1 MRFLLSSLVLVCG
14 AGAGY
19 AQDAVSPTVQHL
31 LNQDF
36 AVVGT
41 FPSPSGVGVFLQKK
55 DQLFLCLVTET
66 PSSKTVSTNYCK
78 PVE

>member
-1 MRFLLSSLVLVCG
+1 MRFLLSILLLCG
-14 AGAGY
+14 ASAAS
-19 AQDAVSPTVQHL
+19 AQDAGSPTVQHL

-66 PSSKTVSTNYCK
+66 PSSKTVSTSYCK

>member
-1 MRFLLSSLVLVCG
+1 MRLSLLTFLVCA
-14 AGAGY
+14 AGAAY
-19 AQDAVSPTVQHL
+19 AQEPAAPTVQHL

-55 DQLFLCLVTET
+55 DQLYLCLVAET
-66 PSSKTVSTNYCK
+66 PTSKTVSTSYCK

>member
-1 MRFLLSSLVLVCG
+1 
-14 AGAGY
+14 
-19 AQDAVSPTVQHL
+19 VQHL
-31 LNQDF
+31 LNQEF

-66 PSSKTVSTNYCK
+66 PSSKTVSTSYCK